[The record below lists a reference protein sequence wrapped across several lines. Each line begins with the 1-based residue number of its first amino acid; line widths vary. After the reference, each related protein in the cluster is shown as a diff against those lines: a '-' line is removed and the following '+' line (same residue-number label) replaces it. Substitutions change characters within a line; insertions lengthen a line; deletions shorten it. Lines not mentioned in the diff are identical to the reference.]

1 MKANATALVIN
12 PKDNVAVALVAL
24 KAGSAVALEVQKRAL
39 TVTLVSDVPMGH
51 KFALA
56 DLAEAEPIIKYG
68 ECIGRSTRK
77 IAKGEHVHVQNVT
90 SGSRGGV

>member
-1 MKANATALVIN
+1 MKSNATALVIN

-24 KAGSAVALEVQKRAL
+24 KAGSAVALEVQKHAL

-51 KFALA
+51 KFALT
-56 DLAEAEPIIKYG
+56 DLGEAEPIIKYG

-90 SGSRGGV
+90 SGSRGGI